1 MDAPQSLSA
10 DLSLQSLKD
19 MSVCSFWFNVTVVTL
34 RDDSAFLSLVFG
46 LTGVL

>member
-10 DLSLQSLKD
+10 DLSLKD
-19 MSVCSFWFNVTVVTL
+19 MSVCSFWFNVTVVML